1 MENYTPPYTIT
12 ENILNLVAKIME
24 SVGKVHSINNLS
36 LLPRLRR
43 VNRVKS
49 IQSSLAI
56 ENNTLS
62 LQQVTDVLNGKRV
75 LGPKDDIIAV
85 KNAHL
90 AYKELE
96 NIDPYSISD
105 LLKTHGI
112 MMQGLVPEAGKIR
125 TSQVGVVNSLGKVV
139 HLAPSHDM
147 VPSLLSDLF
156 NWLKS
161 SETNILIKSCV
172 FHYEFEFIH
181 PFLDGNGRMGR
192 LWQTAILAHWQPIF
206 EWLPVESIIKDN
218 QDEYYRAITLSTSN
232 GESSVF
238 IEFMLGAIY
247 KAMQGLISDTAE
259 HELHITNQINR
270 LMSVLEDY
278 PQSATEL
285 MQKLNLKSRN
295 GFRINYLQP
304 AIDAGLVKLTEPDK
318 PTSKNQRYLK
328 KI

>member
-85 KNAHL
+85 KNANL

-218 QDEYYRAITLSTSN
+218 QDEYYKAITLSTSN

-328 KI
+328 K

>member
-85 KNAHL
+85 KNANL

-328 KI
+328 K

>member
-85 KNAHL
+85 KNANL

-147 VPSLLSDLF
+147 VPSLLLDLF

-218 QDEYYRAITLSTSN
+218 QDEYYKAITISTSN

-328 KI
+328 K

>member
-85 KNAHL
+85 KNANL

-147 VPSLLSDLF
+147 VPSLLLDLF

-218 QDEYYRAITLSTSN
+218 QDEYYKAITISTSN

-304 AIDAGLVKLTEPDK
+304 AIDAGLVKLTEPNK
-318 PTSKNQRYLK
+318 PTSKNQKYLK
-328 KI
+328 K

>member
-85 KNAHL
+85 KNANL

-125 TSQVGVVNSLGKVV
+125 TSQVGVVNNLGKVV

-328 KI
+328 K

>member
-85 KNAHL
+85 KNANL

-125 TSQVGVVNSLGKVV
+125 TSQVGVVNNLGKVV
-139 HLAPSHDM
+139 HSAPSHDM

-328 KI
+328 K